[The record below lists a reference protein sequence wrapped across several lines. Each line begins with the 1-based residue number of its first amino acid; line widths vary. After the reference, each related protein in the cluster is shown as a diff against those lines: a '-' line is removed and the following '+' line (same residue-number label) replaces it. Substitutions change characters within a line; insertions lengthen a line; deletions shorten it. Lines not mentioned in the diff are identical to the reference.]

1 MTTRLELHEK
11 LCEILGSR
19 NVYFQPPASV
29 TMRYPAIV
37 YSLGSIN
44 NTFANNDVYRQT
56 RSYEITVIDKDP
68 DSKIVDAM
76 SLTPCIRFDRR
87 FASDN
92 LYHNVFTLK
101 Y

>member
-1 MTTRLELHEK
+1 MTRLEVHEK

-29 TMRYPAIV
+29 AMRYPAIV
-37 YSLGSIN
+37 YSLGKID

-56 RSYEITVIDKDP
+56 RSYEITIIDKDP
-68 DSKIVDAM
+68 DSKIVDRV
-76 SLTPCIRFDRR
+76 SLMPKFRFDRR
-87 FASDN
+87 YTSDN
-92 LYHNVFTLK
+92 LYHNVFTLN